1 MDAYLQKQRWFTDIY
16 HNHQSTLLSWFK
28 HKLQHHHQ
36 SEDLSQEVF
45 LRALKSQYNF
55 TEIKEPQAWL
65 MGIAKHVII
74 DHWRRQRVER
84 LYLEALS
91 QLPEY
96 FAPSAEHEVCIRETL
111 YQLYQMLEQIPT
123 RAAQVFLMSQLDG
136 LSYRLIGETLQI
148 SEATVKRD
156 MKLAFTACLR
166 VYHDASH

>member
-1 MDAYLQKQRWFTDIY
+1 MDAQLEKKLWFNDVYQT
-16 HNHQSTLLSWFK
+16 HQSILLSWFK

-45 LRALKSQYNF
+45 YRALKSQYSF
-55 TEIKEPQAWL
+55 LEIKEPQAWL

-74 DHWRRQRVER
+74 DHWRHQHVER

-91 QLPEY
+91 QMPEQY
-96 FAPSAEHEVCIRETL
+96 APSAEHEVCIRETL
-111 YQLYQMLEQIPT
+111 YQVQLVLERIPT

-136 LSYRLIGETLQI
+136 QNYRSIAENLQI

-156 MKLAFTACLR
+156 MKLAFLACIR
-166 VYHDASH
+166 VYHQ